1 MPEFDTP
8 ILDNPIIETLFL
20 GNSITR
26 WLAALVIAAVFLS
39 AVSAWRWVVVRR
51 ARPLVLRTHT
61 FFDELT
67 VTLARTTSGPIVVLI
82 ALYLGTLALLLPPE
96 IWMPLRSGAVILLL
110 IQIALWGRALIA
122 RSVER
127 YEERNRETNA
137 AGVGTARLISVL
149 GRFGLY
155 VLITLLILDNLPGV
169 EITPL
174 LAGLGIGGVAVAL
187 ATQNILS
194 DLFASLSIAFDK
206 PFVLGDFI
214 AIDDQMGTVEQIGLK
229 TTRVRSLSGEQ
240 LVFSNN
246 DLLSSRLRNF
256 ARMEYRRIVFGFRV
270 DYETTPE
277 QLRAIPGL
285 VRSLVEAQ
293 EDTRFDRAHMARFE
307 DFGVF
312 FEAVYFV
319 LTPNY
324 NRYMDIQ
331 QAVNLALAERFAA
344 EGIGFA
350 RLTEGGTV
358 ERRARSA
365 DSTPS

>member
-8 ILDNPIIETLFL
+8 LFEVSLLDTLVL
-20 GNSITR
+20 GSPVSR
-26 WLAALVIAAVFLS
+26 WLAALVIAGVFLG
-39 AVSAWRWVVVRR
+39 AVIAWRWVVVRR
-51 ARPLVLRTHT
+51 ARPLVLRTNT
-61 FFDELT
+61 FFDELA
-67 VTLARTTSGPIVVLI
+67 VTLARTTSSPIVVLI
-82 ALYLGTLALLLPPE
+82 ALYLGSLALFLPPQ
-96 IWMPLRSGAVILLL
+96 IWMLLRSGAVILLL
-110 IQIALWGRALIA
+110 VQIALWGRALIA

-149 GRFGLY
+149 GRFALY
-155 VLITLLILDNLPGV
+155 ALITLLILDNLPGV

-206 PFVLGDFI
+206 PFILGDFI
-214 AIDDQMGTVEQIGLK
+214 AVDEQMGTVEQIGLK
-229 TTRVRSLSGEQ
+229 TTRLRSISGEQ

-256 ARMEYRRIVFGFRV
+256 ARMEHRRIVFGFRV

-277 QLRAIPGL
+277 QLRAIPELVRGL
-285 VRSLVEAQ
+285 VEGQ

-312 FEAVYFV
+312 FEVVYFV
-319 LTPNY
+319 LTPNF

-344 EGIGFA
+344 EGIAFA

-365 DSTPS
+365 DSAP

>member
-1 MPEFDTP
+1 VSDLDTSLFDVPLLDRLVLGSP
-8 ILDNPIIETLFL
+8 IW
-20 GNSITR
+20 R
-26 WLAALVIAAVFLS
+26 WLAALAIAAAFMV
-39 AVSAWRWVVVRR
+39 VVGAWRWVVVRR
-51 ARPLVLRTHT
+51 ARPAVLRTNT
-61 FFDELT
+61 FFDELA
-67 VTLARTTSGPIVVLI
+67 VTLARTTAGPIVALL
-82 ALYLGTLALLLPPE
+82 ALYLGSQALFLPPQAQALLH
-96 IWMPLRSGAVILLL
+96 SVAAILLL
-110 IQIALWGRALIA
+110 VQFALWGQALIRRA
-122 RSVER
+122 EER

-137 AGVGTARLISVL
+137 AGVGTARLLALL
-149 GRFGLY
+149 GRFALY

-194 DLFASLSIAFDK
+194 DIFASLSIAFDK

-214 AIDDQMGTVEQIGLK
+214 AVDEQMGTVEQIGLK
-229 TTRVRSLSGEQ
+229 TTRLRSLSGEQ

-256 ARMEYRRIVFGFRV
+256 SRMEQRRIVFGFRV

-285 VRSLVEAQ
+285 VRALIEAQ
-293 EDTRFDRAHMARFE
+293 QDTRFDRAHLARFE
-307 DFGVF
+307 DFGVY
-312 FEAVYFV
+312 FEAVYYV

-331 QAVNLALAERFAA
+331 QAINLALAERFAA
-344 EGIGFA
+344 EGIAFA
-350 RLTEGGTV
+350 RLTEGGTA
-358 ERRARSA
+358 ERRARSTDRA
-365 DSTPS
+365 G